1 MQTPHILVFS
11 ESAILVK
18 GLEIRLE
25 DNHIGYIIKDPVNS
39 GVLAGFGS
47 LDKSVEVYILE
58 TDLKRATPIIEAYK
72 AEINS

>member
-18 GLEIRLE
+18 GLE